1 MQKRNDET
9 PSRDIEAR
17 ELFLQSAHH
26 MDRMCAL
33 AIPPEAKAFYFEQ
46 AQRFRWLAAGGA

>member
-1 MQKRNDET
+1 MQKRKDET